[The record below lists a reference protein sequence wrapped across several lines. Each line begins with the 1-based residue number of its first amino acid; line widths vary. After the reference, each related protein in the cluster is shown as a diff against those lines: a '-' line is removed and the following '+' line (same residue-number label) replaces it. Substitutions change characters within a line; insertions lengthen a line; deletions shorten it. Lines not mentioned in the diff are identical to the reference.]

1 MALMKAIQIHRYGA
15 PDVFISEEVER
26 PVPGVGEVLVRVR
39 AVGINPVDTA
49 MRAGYLAGLLGEP
62 PFPLILG
69 WDISGEV
76 VELGTSVTEFAPGDE
91 VYGLNRFPQL
101 GKAYAEYVTAPVTD
115 IGRKPHTLS
124 HVEAAVLPLAGLA
137 AWQALFVY
145 AKVQAGERILIH
157 AAAGGVGHLA
167 TQLARW
173 KGAHVIGTASAC
185 NIDFVRGLGA
195 ETVIDYTSERFEE
208 HVHDLDV
215 AIDSM
220 SGEIQE
226 RTIPLLKKGGRLVAL
241 LIGMNQELAKA
252 HGVEAIGMLVSPN
265 RMQLDEITRLVEDG
279 QLKVHVEAV
288 FPLQEVARAHELVA
302 GHHVRGK
309 VALEVA

>member
-1 MALMKAIQIHRYGA
+1 MVLMKAMQIHSYGA

-39 AVGINPVDTA
+39 AASVNPVDAA
-49 MRAGYLAGLLGEP
+49 MRAGYLTGLMGEP

-76 VELGTSVTEFAPGDE
+76 VELGSGVTEFAPGDE

-101 GKAYAEYVTAPVTD
+101 GKAYAEYVTAPVTN
-115 IGRKPHTLS
+115 IGRKPRTLS
-124 HVEAAVLPLAGLA
+124 HVEAAALPLVGVT
-137 AWQALFVY
+137 AWQALFVH
-145 AKVQAGERILIH
+145 AKVQPGERILIH

-173 KGAHVIGTASAC
+173 KGAHVIGTASAD
-185 NIDFVRGLGA
+185 NSDFVRGLGA
-195 ETVIDYTSERFEE
+195 ESVIDYTSERFEE

-220 SGEIQE
+220 GGEIQE
-226 RTIPLLKKGGRLVAL
+226 RTIPLIKKGGRLVAL
-241 LIGMNQELAKA
+241 LVGMNQELAKA
-252 HGVEAIGMLVSPN
+252 HGVEATVMLVSHN
-265 RMQLDEITRLVEDG
+265 SEQLGEIARMVDDG
-279 QLKVHVEAV
+279 LLKVNIASVLPWH
-288 FPLQEVARAHELVA
+288 EVARAHELVA
-302 GHHVRGK
+302 DHHVRGK
-309 VALEVA
+309 VVLEIV

>member
-1 MALMKAIQIHRYGA
+1 MAVMNAMQIHQYGT
-15 PDVFISEEVER
+15 PDVFVYEEVER
-26 PVPGVGEVLVRVR
+26 PVPGAGEVLVRVR
-39 AVGINPVDTA
+39 GVGINPVDTG
-49 MRAGYLAGLLGEP
+49 MRAGYLTGLMGEP

-76 VELGTSVTEFAPGDE
+76 VELGSGVTEFAPGDE

-101 GKAYAEYVTAPVTD
+101 GKAYAEYVVAPVTD
-115 IGRKPHTLS
+115 IARKPRTLS
-124 HVEAAVLPLAGLA
+124 HVEAAALPLAGLT
-137 AWQALFVY
+137 AWQALFVHGN
-145 AKVQAGERILIH
+145 VQAGESLLIH

-173 KGAHVIGTASAC
+173 KGANVIGTASAH
-185 NIDFVRGLGA
+185 NIDFVQGLGA
-195 ETVIDYTSERFEE
+195 KTVIDYASERFEE
-208 HVHDLDV
+208 HVHDLDI

-226 RTIPLLKKGGRLVAL
+226 RTIPVIKRGGRLVAL
-241 LIGMNQELAKA
+241 LMGMNQELAKTY
-252 HGVEAIGMLVSPN
+252 GVEALGMLVSPN
-265 RMQLDEITRLVEDG
+265 HEQLGEIARLVDDG
-279 QLKVHVEAV
+279 QLKVHVERV

-309 VALEVA
+309 VTLEVL